1 MYKTL
6 ESVIKGN
13 HVSTAG
19 VVVSCK
25 IPILA
30 IRVRFPGSAQFFFHK
45 VWHLSRPCTYLR
57 NYVCTLAWM
66 GAYVYA
72 CMCACVCKCGGP
84 PILLPQVNKCSKS
97 ENKITSISVN
107 VGRPLFSMSVC
118 SLPILVA
125 NASSRRVANV
135 VIEARLLTFTDD
147 FCLEWVPL
155 FFFYKLDLFCK
166 CAIFSWLVMS
176 YTLRTNTCWS
186 KVNTRTH
193 CG

>member
-1 MYKTL
+1 MSMHVHFVFVKYCTSKIRLYQPHKMYKTL
-6 ESVIKGN
+6 ESLIKAN

-30 IRVRFPGSAQFFFHK
+30 IRVRFPGSAQFCFHK

-84 PILLPQVNKCSKS
+84 PKLLSQVNKCSKS

-107 VGRPLFSMSVC
+107 VGPYSVWAC
-118 SLPILVA
+118 
-125 NASSRRVANV
+125 
-135 VIEARLLTFTDD
+135 
-147 FCLEWVPL
+147 VPCP
-155 FFFYKLDLFCK
+155 F
-166 CAIFSWLVMS
+166 W
-176 YTLRTNTCWS
+176 
-186 KVNTRTH
+186 
-193 CG
+193 